1 MSIDVQYYDY
11 QYLMDMLKG
20 YASPKS
26 KLTNMIR
33 SGEVIRVKRGIYLPG
48 DSKDWSVR
56 TLANKIYGPSYIS
69 FEYALGWHGLIP
81 EYVHVVTS
89 ACLSKNRSRF
99 YETPVGNFSYRDI
112 PVAAYPYGVEI
123 IIEKRER
130 FLIATPEKALCDT
143 LSKVGSIVSK
153 NDLRIFLLDDLR
165 MDESI
170 LAALNREDIA
180 FLADRY
186 RRKSLS
192 ILKDYLMEGYS
203 NA

>member
-1 MSIDVQYYDY
+1 MNTDVQYYDY

-26 KLTNMIR
+26 KLTHMIR

-99 YETPVGNFSYRDI
+99 YETPVGSFSYRDI
-112 PVAAYPYGVEI
+112 PAAVYPYGVEMI
-123 IIEKRER
+123 IDKKER
-130 FLIATPEKALCDT
+130 FLLATPEKALCDT
-143 LSKVGSIVSK
+143 LSKIGSIASK
-153 NDLRIFLLDDLR
+153 NDLRMFLLDDLR
-165 MDESI
+165 MDESM
-170 LAALNREDIA
+170 LAAMNREDIA
-180 FLADRY
+180 FLAGRY
-186 RRKSLS
+186 RRKALK
-192 ILKDYLMEGYS
+192 ILTKYILDL
-203 NA
+203 